1 MEAAVAYLGDYYGE
15 MGKGFAERIPKTA
28 EDLRE
33 TVERFAAHGF
43 DELFLDPVSSDLAQV
58 DLAADAVL

>member
-1 MEAAVAYLGDYYGE
+1 

-28 EDLRE
+28 EDLRG

-43 DELFLDPVSSDLAQV
+43 DELFLDPVSSDLGQV